1 MLVLF
6 DQSTPVAI
14 AKSLQGHVVKTARQQ
29 GWDTLANGELLRV
42 AEEAGFDILLTADQN
57 LVYQQNLE
65 GREIAIVILGGNRW
79 SNVKKVISRIV
90 AAVDSARPGSRTL
103 VDVPSV

>member
-14 AKSLQGHVVKTARQQ
+14 AKFLLGHVIKTARQQ

-42 AEEAGFDILLTADQN
+42 AEESGFDILLTADQN
-57 LVYQQNLE
+57 LVYQQNLK
-65 GREIAIVILGGNRW
+65 GRKIAIVILGGNRW
-79 SNVKKVISRIV
+79 SNVKKVMPRIV
-90 AAVDSARPGSRTL
+90 AAVDSAQPGSCIV
-103 VDVPSV
+103 VDVPSA

>member
-14 AKSLQGHVVKTARQQ
+14 AKFLHGHIIKTARQQ

-42 AEEAGFDILLTADQN
+42 AEEAGFDLLLTADQN
-57 LVYQQNLE
+57 LVYQQNLK
-65 GREIAIVILGGNRW
+65 GRKIAIVILGGNRW
-79 SNVKKVISRIV
+79 SNVKRVMSRIV
-90 AAVDSARPGSRTL
+90 AAVDSAQPGSRIV
-103 VDVPSV
+103 VDVPSA